1 MPHQNNCI
9 KYKRFLYGNHI
20 IHSWFHEMRRYIIMF
35 KFYSVIVIVCLFGC
49 MFVAFGCKKQ
59 PGGEDASPLPD
70 NLAVS
75 ALQTHIQYIKAVNSG
90 AQEPSVEIAK
100 KYWTDEIKRLKPIRV
115 YRHRGNI
122 VVVQR
127 ASANWE
133 EGLYISIMI
142 SSYAPQSGD
151 DGFTFTEIGNS
162 VYDFKRAIEN

>member
-1 MPHQNNCI
+1 
-9 KYKRFLYGNHI
+9 
-20 IHSWFHEMRRYIIMF
+20 MRRYIIMF
-35 KFYSVIVIVCLFGC
+35 RFHSLIVTVCLLGCLLVIFGC
-49 MFVAFGCKKQ
+49 QKK
-59 PGGEDASPLPD
+59 PGGEDAGSLPD

-90 AQEPSVEIAK
+90 AEKPSDEIAK

-127 ASANWE
+127 ASANRE

-151 DGFTFTEIGNS
+151 DGFTFTDIGNS
-162 VYDFKRAIEN
+162 VYDFKRVRGN

>member
-1 MPHQNNCI
+1 
-9 KYKRFLYGNHI
+9 
-20 IHSWFHEMRRYIIMF
+20 MRKYIIMF
-35 KFYSVIVIVCLFGC
+35 RFHSVIVNVCLFVC
-49 MFVAFGCKKQ
+49 LFVAFGCQKK
-59 PGGEDASPLPD
+59 PGGGDAGPLPD

-90 AQEPSVEIAK
+90 AQKPSDEITK

-115 YRHRGNI
+115 YRHRSNI

-127 ASANWE
+127 ASANIQ

-151 DGFTFTEIGNS
+151 DGFTFTDIGNS
-162 VYDFKRAIEN
+162 VYDFKRVIEN

>member
-1 MPHQNNCI
+1 
-9 KYKRFLYGNHI
+9 
-20 IHSWFHEMRRYIIMF
+20 MRRYIVMF
-35 KFYSVIVIVCLFGC
+35 RFHSVIFPVFLFGC
-49 MFVAFGCKKQ
+49 LFVVFGCQKK
-59 PGGEDASPLPD
+59 PGGGDAGPLSD

-75 ALQTHIQYIKAVNSG
+75 ALQTHFQYIKAVNSG
-90 AQEPSVEIAK
+90 EQEPSDEIAK

-122 VVVQR
+122 VVVQK

-162 VYDFKRAIEN
+162 VYDFKRVIGN